1 MKKIFTLVAAAVL
14 ALTVSAKDYTDD
26 LAITLNGVPT
36 APAQAKITVNPV
48 AGSDG
53 LYDIVLNQFTFAGA
67 FIIGDVTI
75 EDVKGNSTDG
85 MDGYTYFE
93 PITKE
98 AAITNAEGSSIAQQ
112 LGFKVTVTIKEG
124 SKMSDNDLYLLIE
137 LPVDYGE
144 YHFDVV
150 AVFGTG
156 GYQIKN
162 SGFEYFHKATYT
174 SGRNEY
180 SSDEPNAWHSFMSS
194 TGSLAGAVRITT
206 NTFISDDVRPNS
218 LGTSSVRV
226 VSSVAMPGSLNIPAN
241 GTMTTGQMQAGAF
254 SATDSKNCAFL
265 DFENE
270 EVDGNGD
277 PFYTVLNGKP
287 DALTVWV
294 KFKQGQDLGE
304 NKYASVNAVITD
316 GTRYQDPEDPKVT
329 YNNVVAKAQNK
340 TIESKDFAWQ
350 QLTIPFDYDTYALN
364 EAEVKAILVTIT
376 TNAQPGVG
384 SSDVNS
390 PDEIYVDDIALVYN
404 AGLESLTIKGS
415 KVTLEE
421 GKTAYELD
429 GLTGELTLDDIAA
442 VSDGRGAM
450 ITKSIEYVE
459 GGALV
464 TVTVTSNDYQTV
476 NTWTINVKDVST
488 GIDKVETTTEN
499 DVQAIYTI
507 DGRQVNTMDAKGIYI
522 VRKADG
528 TTVKVLKK

>member
-1 MKKIFTLVAAAVL
+1 MKKIFTLVAAAVM
-14 ALTVSAKDYTDD
+14 ALSVNAKDYTDD
-26 LAITLNGVPT
+26 LAITLNGVPA

-48 AGSDG
+48 EGSDG

-67 FIIGDVTI
+67 ILIGDVTI

-98 AAITNAEGSSIAQQ
+98 AAITNAEGSFIAPQ
-112 LGFKVTVTIKEG
+112 LGYKVTVTIKEG

-144 YHFDVV
+144 SHFDVV

-174 SGRNEY
+174 SGSNEY

-194 TGSLAGAVRITT
+194 KGSLAGAVRITT

-226 VSSVAMPGSLNIPAN
+226 VSSVAMPGFLNIPAN
-241 GTMTTGQMQAGAF
+241 GTMTTGQMQAGAM
-254 SATDSKNCAFL
+254 SASDPANCAFL

-270 EVDGNGD
+270 AVDGNGD

-304 NKYASVNAVITD
+304 NKYATVSAVITD
-316 GTRYQDPEDPKVT
+316 GTYYQDPEDPEET
-329 YNNVVAKAQNK
+329 YKNVVAKAQNK

-350 QLTIPFDYDTYALN
+350 QLTIPFDYDTYASN
-364 EAEVKAILVTIT
+364 NAEAKAILVTIS
-376 TNAQPGVG
+376 TNATPGVG
-384 SSDVNS
+384 SKDDKN
-390 PDEIYVDDIALVYN
+390 PDQLYVDDIALVYN
-404 AGLESLTIKGS
+404 AGLESLSIKGTD
-415 KVTLEE
+415 VTLEE
-421 GKTAYELD
+421 GKTSYEISN
-429 GLTGELTLDDIAA
+429 LTGELTLDDIVA
-442 VSDGRGAM
+442 VSDGKGAYV
-450 ITKSIEYVE
+450 TKKIEATD

-464 TVTVTSNDYQTV
+464 TVKVTSNDLKTV
-476 NTWTINVKDVST
+476 NTWTVNVKGVST

-499 DVQAIYTI
+499 GVQAIYTI